1 MLPLFIF
8 WIVESFV
15 DKVKSIILLNIY
27 SGFSL
32 QKQSL
37 QNVSNP
43 SQIIQGVISGTY
55 FRSFQGSLFGPQEGS
70 ETMFWPLFLNF
81 E

>member
-37 QNVSNP
+37 QNVSNS
-43 SQIIQGVISGTY
+43 SQLI
-55 FRSFQGSLFGPQEGS
+55 QGSLVGPISVLDPNRGLRRAPITYFG
-70 ETMFWPLFLNF
+70 LFFYL